1 MVLVLSLVAAAGI
14 NYGAGVIGWLI
25 IGLIAGALASLVM
38 RGGGYGII
46 GDIIV
51 GIIGGLIGGFILS
64 LFGLGANGFW
74 TTLITA
80 FIGAC
85 ILIAILRAISGNRGN
100 RARA

>member
-1 MVLVLSLVAAAGI
+1 MTLALIAAAGI
-14 NYGAGVIGWLI
+14 NYGAGIIGWII
-25 IGLIAGALASLVM
+25 IGLIAGALAGMVM
-38 RGGGYGII
+38 RGGGYGIL

-51 GIIGGLIGGFILS
+51 GIVGALIGGFILS

-85 ILIAILRAISGNRGN
+85 ILIAILRAVAPGS
-100 RARA
+100 RASV